1 MSVGVPGVH
10 GQHAPK
16 PAVVGHRIVNG
27 SYSQTANCTDA
38 NIETRV
44 CST

>member
-10 GQHAPK
+10 GQYAPK

-27 SYSQTANCTDA
+27 NVKVTARLQTAQTQ
-38 NIETRV
+38 I
-44 CST
+44 